1 MLIGILSHVF
11 LPLQYI
17 DSLVLTIRDAA
28 LTESQRF
35 WYLRLL
41 NRLDTLSLDEI
52 FTSKIEGDNGR
63 KEAQALVA
71 RAIAKSAAPKAKV
84 QQLMNLLM
92 VCVVLL

>member
-1 MLIGILSHVF
+1 MLIGILSHF
-11 LPLQYI
+11 LFSPSAHYF
-17 DSLVLTIRDAA
+17 LVLTIRDAA

-52 FTSKIEGDNGR
+52 FTPKIESDNGR

-71 RAIAKSAAPKAKV
+71 RAMAKSAAPKAKA